1 MRFKQHLRKILEGLN
16 RKTFCEMTGVPASS
30 LSIWLNSDVEPSET
44 RKVQIAEALG
54 LDADYF
60 GILSDKPLKPKDMN
74 FTPFEASKLMGVGVQ
89 FIYNGLQQRV
99 FPWGYAVNRDGNW
112 SYWINKKKFY
122 EIEGFNDDDEN
133 GNTGKSE
140 GNPQLNTIRR

>member
-1 MRFKQHLRKILEGLN
+1 MNFKQHLKKILESLD
-16 RKTFCEMTGVPASS
+16 RKTFCSMTDVPQSS
-30 LSIWLNSDVEPSET
+30 LSIWLNSEVEPSET
-44 RKVQIAEALG
+44 RKAQIAKSLG
-54 LDADYF
+54 LEADYF
-60 GILSDKPLKPKDMN
+60 GALVQRPSEPKTS
-74 FTPFEASKLMGVGVQ
+74 FTPLEASKLMGVGVQ

-112 SYWINKKKFY
+112 SYWINRKKFY

-140 GNPQLNTIRR
+140 SNPQFNQNTP

>member
-1 MRFKQHLRKILEGLN
+1 MKFKQHLKEILEQMS
-16 RKTFCEMTGVPASS
+16 RKNFCSMTGVPASS
-30 LSIWLNSDVEPSET
+30 LSIWLNSDVEPSRE
-44 RKVQIAEALG
+44 RQEQIARSLG
-54 LDADYF
+54 LEADYF
-60 GILSDKPLKPKDMN
+60 GALVQRPSEPKTS
-74 FTPFEASKLMGVGVQ
+74 FTPLEASKLMGVGVQ

-140 GNPQLNTIRR
+140 SNPQFNQNTP